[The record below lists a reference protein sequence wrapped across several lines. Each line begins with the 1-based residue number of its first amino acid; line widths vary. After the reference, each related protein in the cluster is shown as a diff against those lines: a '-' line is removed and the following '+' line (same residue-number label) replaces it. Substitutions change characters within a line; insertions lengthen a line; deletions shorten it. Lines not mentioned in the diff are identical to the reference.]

1 MGKEKNVK
9 VYLPG
14 GSGLE
19 KSVADN
25 YLWIIL
31 HEHNCHGFCLMME
44 RFSSCL
50 FWLALALML
59 ASWWS

>member
-25 YLWIIL
+25 YLWIIFAWTQL
-31 HEHNCHGFCLMME
+31 
-44 RFSSCL
+44 
-50 FWLALALML
+50 
-59 ASWWS
+59 SWILSEDGKIF